1 MSYKA
6 LVLAAGKSTRISE
19 TAGGT
24 PKPLLEIKGE
34 PVLVHNLKL
43 LAKHGVKEAW
53 INLHFK
59 PDAVRERIGDGSKWG
74 VSIRY
79 WHEKEILGTAGAL
92 KNLERE
98 FSGGPHYVVY
108 GDNYTDCDLTEMM
121 NHNKNKKAVA
131 AVAVFDASKNPNSGI
146 AGGSIKVN
154 SEGFIEEF
162 NEGSKSE
169 SGWVNAGVYVL
180 EPSVLE
186 NITKGFSDFGKDV
199 FPAMLKSKKKI
210 YAYPIKGFCFA
221 VDTPES
227 YERTQALTR

>member
-1 MSYKA
+1 MSFKA

-19 TAGGT
+19 AGGGI
-24 PKPLLEIKGE
+24 PKPLLKIKGD

-43 LAKHGVKEAW
+43 LAGHGVKEAW

-59 PDAVRERIGDGSKWG
+59 PDTVRESIGDGSRWG
-74 VSIRY
+74 VAVRY

-98 FSGGPHYVVY
+98 FSGGSHYVVY

-121 NHNKNKKAVA
+121 SRHKNKNA
-131 AVAVFDASKNPNSGI
+131 AATVAVFDSAKNPNSGM
-146 AGGSIKVN
+146 AGGRIKIDP
-154 SEGFIEEF
+154 EGFIEEF
-162 NEGSKSE
+162 NEGGAGG
-169 SGWVNAGVYVL
+169 GWVNAGVYIL

-186 NITKGFSDFGKDV
+186 NIPKGFSDFGKDV
-199 FPAMLKSKKKI
+199 FPALIKAKEKI

-221 VDTPES
+221 VDTPEA

>member
-6 LVLAAGKSTRISE
+6 LVLAAGKSTRIE
-19 TAGGT
+19 KAAGGI

-34 PVLVHNLKL
+34 PVLIHNLKL
-43 LAKHGVKEAW
+43 LAKHGVNEAW

-59 PDAVRERIGDGSKWG
+59 LNAVRECVGDGSKWG
-74 VSIRY
+74 VSVRY

-121 NHNKNKKAVA
+121 HQHIEKKVA
-131 AVAVFDASKNPNSGI
+131 ATIAVFDASKNPNSGI
-146 AGGSIKVN
+146 AGGKIKVN
-154 SEGFIEEF
+154 PEGFIEEF
-162 NEGSKSE
+162 NEGGG
-169 SGWVNAGVYVL
+169 SGGRVNAGVYVL

-186 NITKGFSDFGKDV
+186 NISKGFSDFGKDV
-199 FPAMLKSKKKI
+199 FPDLLKAKKKI
-210 YAYPIKGFCFA
+210 YAYSLKGFCFA

-227 YERTQALTR
+227 YERTRALTR